1 MLAIIMAIE
10 NERDRLFVESI
21 FNMYSEKMYLIA
33 MDIINN
39 HHDAEDCVHDTIVKI
54 IDKLE
59 RFKQADNEN
68 FLIKLIVITC
78 RNTAINKYKENQKK
92 NYWEISTTVFDEE
105 EASSIM
111 DIPDLSSNVEKIVI
125 SKYTCGYMKEL
136 IDKLNPMYRD
146 VIVLKGLGYG
156 NDEIAYLMHIS
167 QELVRKRYSRAR
179 KKIIE
184 MGGDE
189 LYEYCN
195 K

>member
-10 NERDRLFVESI
+10 NEQDRLFVESI

-59 RFKQADNEN
+59 RFKQANRDDY
-68 FLIKLIVITC
+68 LIKLIVITC
-78 RNTAINKYKENQKK
+78 RNTAINKYRENQKK

-105 EASSIM
+105 EESSIM
-111 DIPDLSSNVEKIVI
+111 DIPDLSANVERIVI
-125 SKYTCGYMKEL
+125 SEFTCSYVKEL
-136 IDKLNPMYRD
+136 IDKLDLKYRD
-146 VIVLKGLGYG
+146 VMVLKGYGYG
-156 NDEIAYLMHIS
+156 YEEIAYLMHIS

-179 KKIIE
+179 KKILE
-184 MGGDE
+184 MGGDM
-189 LYEYCN
+189 LYEYRN
-195 K
+195 

>member
-10 NERDRLFVESI
+10 NEHDRLFVESI

-59 RFKQADNEN
+59 RFKQANREDY
-68 FLIKLIVITC
+68 LIKLIVITC
-78 RNTAINKYKENQKK
+78 RNTAINKYRENQKR

-105 EASSIM
+105 EESSIM

-125 SKYTCGYMKEL
+125 NKFTCNYIKEI
-136 IDKLNPMYRD
+136 IDKLDLKYRD
-146 VIVLKGLGYG
+146 VIVLKGYGYG
-156 NDEIAYLMHIS
+156 YEEIAYLMHIS

-179 KKIIE
+179 KKILE
-184 MGGDE
+184 MGGDT
-189 LYEYCN
+189 LYEYRN
-195 K
+195 

>member
-10 NERDRLFVESI
+10 NEQDRLFVESI

-59 RFKQADNEN
+59 RFKQANREDY
-68 FLIKLIVITC
+68 LIKLIVITC
-78 RNTAINKYKENQKK
+78 RNTAINKYRENQKR

-105 EASSIM
+105 EESSIM
-111 DIPDLSSNVEKIVI
+111 DIPDLSANVERIVI
-125 SKYTCGYMKEL
+125 SEFTCSYVKEL
-136 IDKLNPMYRD
+136 IDKFDLKYRD
-146 VIVLKGLGYG
+146 VMVLKGYGYG
-156 NDEIAYLMHIS
+156 YEEIAYLMHIS

-179 KKIIE
+179 KKILE
-184 MGGDE
+184 MGGDM
-189 LYEYCN
+189 LYEYRN
-195 K
+195 